1 MPCQEK
7 PSSCPRMPGRR
18 GQGERAVVMRRR
30 LGRQR
35 ALGRIER
42 DLADSDQRLDDLFFS
57 FNERARGGKMPRTEK
72 IRTGPFGLITRIGG
86 HVRPAPDDFDRLSAW
101 WL

>member
-1 MPCQEK
+1 
-7 PSSCPRMPGRR
+7 MPGRR

>member
-1 MPCQEK
+1 VI
-7 PSSCPRMPGRR
+7 SL
-18 GQGERAVVMRRR
+18 R
-30 LGRQR
+30 LGRRR

-42 DLADSDQRLDDLFFS
+42 DLAYTDRRLDDLFFS

-72 IRTGPFGLITRIGG
+72 IRTGPLGLITRIGG
-86 HVRPAPDDFDRLSAW
+86 HVRPASDDFNHMSAW